1 MDIKNFL
8 NKVCEQIKYE
18 PAKKGISEE
27 LELHIQEIKDE
38 YINDGISEIEA
49 EEKAVSHMGEA
60 EDIGKKLN
68 KVHKPK
74 LDWKL
79 LILILILMGFGI
91 FISVLKG
98 VDRYNY
104 VARTCL
110 YMLFG
115 IAIGA
120 IIYFFDYRKLKSYS
134 NIIYLIASIIMIL
147 PVMNIGTMIN
157 GINYFSIFNVSFMPC
172 VVAVPLYVIAFVGY
186 IVDYNKDNVIRVNID
201 SQEIIIKKDL
211 LKIMFLSIF
220 SLVLIIEL
228 PSLAN
233 AMILGLAY
241 LVIGTVKIIQD
252 KERRIIKL
260 AGIYTPILIVLILV
274 ALCIIFSPYRA
285 MRIISSFRPEIDPKG
300 SGYTGML
307 QKEILENAKL
317 IGEADTEVISSG
329 KFIISG
335 DTNFTFIYLLGK
347 TGTLFATILV
357 LIIILTS
364 IKLILNSK
372 NIKEQYGKFLTIGL
386 STLYI
391 IQSVSSVLMNVNLG
405 IKVDVNLPFVSY
417 GAVHFI
423 VSIVGI
429 ALILSVYRR
438 KDICKFD

>member
-27 LELHIQEIKDE
+27 LELHIQEIKEE
-38 YINDGISEIEA
+38 YINEGISEIEA

-60 EDIGKKLN
+60 EDIGRKLN

-157 GINYFSIFNVSFMPC
+157 GINYFSIFNISFMPC

-186 IVDYNKDNVIRVNID
+186 IVDYNKDNAIRMNID
-201 SQEIIIKKDL
+201 SQDIIKKRF
-211 LKIMFLSIF
+211 IENNVFEHIF
-220 SLVLIIEL
+220 
-228 PSLAN
+228 
-233 AMILGLAY
+233 
-241 LVIGTVKIIQD
+241 T
-252 KERRIIKL
+252 
-260 AGIYTPILIVLILV
+260 
-274 ALCIIFSPYRA
+274 CI
-285 MRIISSFRPEIDPKG
+285 
-300 SGYTGML
+300 
-307 QKEILENAKL
+307 N
-317 IGEADTEVISSG
+317 
-329 KFIISG
+329 
-335 DTNFTFIYLLGK
+335 N
-347 TGTLFATILV
+347 
-357 LIIILTS
+357 
-364 IKLILNSK
+364 
-372 NIKEQYGKFLTIGL
+372 
-386 STLYI
+386 
-391 IQSVSSVLMNVNLG
+391 
-405 IKVDVNLPFVSY
+405 
-417 GAVHFI
+417 
-423 VSIVGI
+423 
-429 ALILSVYRR
+429 
-438 KDICKFD
+438 

>member
-18 PAKKGISEE
+18 PAKKGIYEE
-27 LELHIQEIKDE
+27 LELHIQEIKEE
-38 YINDGISEIEA
+38 YINDGISDIEA

-68 KVHKPK
+68 KVHKSK

-79 LILILILMGFGI
+79 LILILISMGFGI

-186 IVDYNKDNVIRVNID
+186 IVDYNKDNVIRMNID

-220 SLVLIIEL
+220 SLALIIEL

-260 AGIYTPILIVLILV
+260 AGIYTPILIVLILI

-307 QKEILENAKL
+307 QKEILESAKL

-347 TGTLFATILV
+347 TGILFATILV
-357 LIIILTS
+357 FIIILTS

-405 IKVDVNLPFVSY
+405 IKVDINLPFVSY